1 LQQSRR
7 IKGALHPNKVASA
20 YQKKREQS
28 TSRFFGDETRTAGCE
43 RERRKKREA
52 ERERGIAM
60 DGYHISGS
68 QEASSR
74 A

>member
-1 LQQSRR
+1 VLTRKRGTIHVLQILWGR
-7 IKGALHPNKVASA
+7 
-20 YQKKREQS
+20 
-28 TSRFFGDETRTAGCE
+28 DEDGCQ